1 MRRVN
6 LPSGTR
12 DILYGETPFGWRLS
26 PDRSRLVLDPEEQR
40 LLSVVRHMYLVER
53 LPMRGIVDR
62 LRKMGVV
69 NRRGRPFGLSGVWE
83 MIHRRA
89 DRPDEAKGRAAK
101 AAKDGK
107 AVTRAK
113 APKRAAKKA
122 KPRR

>member
-26 PDRSRLVLDPEEQR
+26 PDRSKLVLDPEEQR

-62 LRKMGVV
+62 LRKMGIV

-83 MIHRRA
+83 MIHRRQ
-89 DRPDEAKGRAAK
+89 DRPHEAKAGGKAARKAKVRTVRK
-101 AAKDGK
+101 AAKKSK
-107 AVTRAK
+107 A
-113 APKRAAKKA
+113 
-122 KPRR
+122 RR